1 RAAARGHDLVAR
13 CDEGWA
19 HDRGVLAATGTTI
32 ALLEIADKRAIL
44 ERKGEHRLKWEL
56 ERACEIFAQMI
67 VDLVPAIAEDFSR
80 IENVFRIE
88 RIFDFAHYFEQLI
101 PDLLAHIFSARDANA
116 VLSGERP
123 FELPHERGRLICY
136 LPEFFRIGRAMEI
149 ENRPNVEQSACSVP
163 VITRFEAKRFHDRLQ
178 SAHVIGQLSRAN

>member
-13 CDEGWA
+13 CDECWA

-80 IENVFRIE
+80 IKNVFRIE
-88 RIFDFAHYFEQLI
+88 RIFDFAHYVEQLV
-101 PDLLAHIFSARDANA
+101 PELFAHVFSACDADA
-116 VLSGERP
+116 VLGGKRT
-123 FELPHERGRLICY
+123 FELPHQRRSLIGY
-136 LPEFFRIGRAMEI
+136 LPKLFQIGRAMQI
-149 ENRPNVEQSACSVP
+149 ENRPNVEQSACGVP
-163 VITRFEAKRFHDRLQ
+163 VVACLQAKRFHDRLQ
-178 SAHVIGQLSRAN
+178 SAH